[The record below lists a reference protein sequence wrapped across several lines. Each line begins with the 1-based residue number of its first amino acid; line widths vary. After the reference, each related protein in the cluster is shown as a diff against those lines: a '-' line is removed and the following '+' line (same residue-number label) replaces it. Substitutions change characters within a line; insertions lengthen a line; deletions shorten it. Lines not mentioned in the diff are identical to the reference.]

1 MTVCQVNQTNI
12 DDDYI
17 YITSELCMYYD
28 MTELRNG
35 YRKALVEEEQ
45 KVTNEQLRM
54 LGYSE
59 EDIANKRE

>member
-1 MTVCQVNQTNI
+1 MSTYKAFIINNN
-12 DDDYI
+12 
-17 YITSELCMYYD
+17 LWLKKFRLLHMYYD

-35 YRKALVEEEQ
+35 YRKALLEEEQ